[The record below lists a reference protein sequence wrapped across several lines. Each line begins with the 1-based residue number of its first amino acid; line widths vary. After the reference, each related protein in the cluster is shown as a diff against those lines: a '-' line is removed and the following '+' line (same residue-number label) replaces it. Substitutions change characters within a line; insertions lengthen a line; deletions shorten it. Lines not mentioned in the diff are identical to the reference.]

1 MPVTYTNRQGRTYYL
16 CQGLTKTGKPRYY
29 FAREPKGEPVEQV
42 PKGYEIRENVNGL
55 VFLAKV
61 RPVQI
66 LPDEVTAVEA
76 AVQRHP
82 QAHNYRIDV
91 RDNRIEVYERVGAD
105 PEELVPALQ
114 RMGAPI
120 GGRTEELRRVLEQG
134 ARFSPVLRFIL
145 VDEAKR
151 TFRAERWCYL
161 GSIDD
166 WIDVGPTGRVR
177 RLARKLIPRLGSDA
191 FFGLH

>member
-1 MPVTYTNRQGRTYYL
+1 
-16 CQGLTKTGKPRYY
+16 
-29 FAREPKGEPVEQV
+29 
-42 PKGYEIRENVNGL
+42 
-55 VFLAKV
+55 
-61 RPVQI
+61 
-66 LPDEVTAVEA
+66 
-76 AVQRHP
+76 
-82 QAHNYRIDV
+82 
-91 RDNRIEVYERVGAD
+91 
-105 PEELVPALQ
+105 
-114 RMGAPI
+114 
-120 GGRTEELRRVLEQG
+120 LRRVLEQG